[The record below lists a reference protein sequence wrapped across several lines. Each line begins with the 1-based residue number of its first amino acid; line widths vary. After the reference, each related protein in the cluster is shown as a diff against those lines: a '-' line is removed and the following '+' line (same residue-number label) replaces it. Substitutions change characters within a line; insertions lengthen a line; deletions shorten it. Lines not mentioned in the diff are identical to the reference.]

1 MKYTPTTK
9 PCVLGKETHMCVLES
24 ETQTRQLSRTHL
36 QHKCVYFRMVS
47 LDKKIQI
54 TNILRYTLV
63 ESKLKLFDTCS
74 RRVQQNDMKFW
85 KERDWEALQEKK
97 AWGKTEMVLYIF
109 YACTRMDDK
118 KFWKERDWE
127 VLQKKRRMK
136 MDEAV
141 RLLNMRTE
149 DEVEL
154 DQLVNQ
160 VCCSELQ

>member
-1 MKYTPTTK
+1 M
-9 PCVLGKETHMCVLES
+9 
-24 ETQTRQLSRTHL
+24 
-36 QHKCVYFRMVS
+36 
-47 LDKKIQI
+47 
-54 TNILRYTLV
+54 
-63 ESKLKLFDTCS
+63 
-74 RRVQQNDMKFW
+74 RVQQNDMKFW

-97 AWGKTEMVLYIF
+97 REEKLTWFEICILCVYR
-109 YACTRMDDK
+109 RMDDK

-160 VCCSELQ
+160 VCCSVLQ

>member
-1 MKYTPTTK
+1 
-9 PCVLGKETHMCVLES
+9 
-24 ETQTRQLSRTHL
+24 
-36 QHKCVYFRMVS
+36 
-47 LDKKIQI
+47 
-54 TNILRYTLV
+54 
-63 ESKLKLFDTCS
+63 
-74 RRVQQNDMKFW
+74 
-85 KERDWEALQEKK
+85 
-97 AWGKTEMVLYIF
+97 
-109 YACTRMDDK
+109 MDDK